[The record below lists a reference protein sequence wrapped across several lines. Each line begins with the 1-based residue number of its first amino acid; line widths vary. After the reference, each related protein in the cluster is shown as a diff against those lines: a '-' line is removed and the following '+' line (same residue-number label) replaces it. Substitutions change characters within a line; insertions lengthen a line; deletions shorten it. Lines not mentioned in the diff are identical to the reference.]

1 MLPYLTMT
9 VRKLS
14 VALEA
19 DVAEAASRA
28 AERAGMSL
36 SAWLNHAA
44 EHELAIEAGLD
55 SVREWEA
62 DHGELTA
69 KELAAADRILDR
81 VIQDS
86 KRRAS

>member
-1 MLPYLTMT
+1 MP

-14 VALEA
+14 VALED

-44 EHELAIEAGLD
+44 ENELAIEAGLD
-55 SVREWEA
+55 AAREWEA
-62 DHGELTA
+62 DHGVLTA
-69 KELAAADRILDR
+69 KELAAADKLLDR
-81 VIQDS
+81 IVSDS
-86 KRRAS
+86 KQRAS